1 MQILPMQQHNIP
13 LANSFN
19 MKSTSKILIPLII
32 VATLLVFLFVN
43 LNDKKNAPNV
53 TFTTIEGNSISMESL
68 KGKTIVINFWATYCR
83 GCIEEMP
90 DLVNAYK
97 QYHDSGLEIIAVSTA
112 DDPPNHVLNFSKK
125 NVLPFP
131 VVHDSEEKLS
141 RAFGNLSL
149 TPTSIIINQDVQMIG
164 KKIGKLDFVYL
175 HKILDMALINKGA
188 K

>member
-1 MQILPMQQHNIP
+1 
-13 LANSFN
+13 
-19 MKSTSKILIPLII
+19 
-32 VATLLVFLFVN
+32 
-43 LNDKKNAPNV
+43 
-53 TFTTIEGNSISMESL
+53 
-68 KGKTIVINFWATYCR
+68 
-83 GCIEEMP
+83 MP

-141 RAFGNLSL
+141 RAFGNISL
-149 TPTSIIINQDVQMIG
+149 TPTSIIINQDGQMIG
-164 KKIGKLDFVYL
+164 KTIGKLDFVYL